1 MELIKTQATALG
13 LIAIGTPIAI
23 AITLLVAAG
32 GGTSF
37 PDSACLAACAQR
49 ISRVGEIV
57 LKNDQGCLYPLIVAW
72 VVAVLLAREVVGND
86 ISPPPRNV

>member
-1 MELIKTQATALG
+1 MKLIKIQVTAWT
-13 LIAIGTPIAI
+13 LIATGMPVAI
-23 AITLLVAAG
+23 AVTLLVAAG

-57 LKNDQGCLYPLIVAW
+57 LDNDQGCLYPLIVAW